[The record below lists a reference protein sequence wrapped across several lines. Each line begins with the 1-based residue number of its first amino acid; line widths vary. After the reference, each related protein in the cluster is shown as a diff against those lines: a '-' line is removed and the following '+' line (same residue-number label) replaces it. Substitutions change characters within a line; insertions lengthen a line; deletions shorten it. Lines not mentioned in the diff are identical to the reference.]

1 MTRRSRIRR
10 RAEQILQAGEAAY
23 WNKAFQQAA
32 REVYYT
38 ARMSPREKPKLRARQ
53 RQGMVDDDS
62 LEEAADRIFGDLT
75 GRPETTDEVVAEAA
89 TRLFGNGRTLT
100 DVAGWRYR

>member
-10 RAEQILQAGEAAY
+10 RAEQILQAGEAAH
-23 WNKAFQQAA
+23 WSKAFQQAA
-32 REVYYT
+32 REAYYN
-38 ARMSPREKPKLRARQ
+38 ARTSPRGKPHLRARQ
-53 RQGMVDDDS
+53 RQRTVDDDS
-62 LEEAADRIFGDLT
+62 LKEAADRIFGDPT

-89 TRLFGNGRTLT
+89 TRLFGNGRTLE